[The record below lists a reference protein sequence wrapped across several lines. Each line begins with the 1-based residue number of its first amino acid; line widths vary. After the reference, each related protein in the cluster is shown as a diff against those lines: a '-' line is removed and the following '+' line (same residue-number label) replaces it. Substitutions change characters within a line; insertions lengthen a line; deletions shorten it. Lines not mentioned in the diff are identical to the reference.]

1 MQNPLFDRTLLHDI
15 AMKHNRVLIVLL
27 SLNLVFLVTIAVG
40 PPTCPADVGSECSDD
55 SSGEWEEEFFPGI
68 PNIKYE
74 GPSSKNPLAF
84 KWYNANEQILGKKM
98 KDWLRFSVA
107 FWHTFRG
114 TGADPFGAPTKNWP
128 WEDGTNSLAMARK
141 RMRANFEFIK
151 KLGVERWCFH
161 DRDIAPDGSSLEETN
176 ANLDEVV
183 ALAKELQKGTKIR
196 PLWGTAQLFLH
207 PRYMHGAA
215 TSSEVSV
222 YAYAAAQVKKA
233 MEVTH
238 YLGGENYVFWGGRE
252 GYQTLLNTDMGR
264 ELDHLARFL
273 EAAVAYK
280 KKIGFQGTLLIEP
293 KPQEPTKHQYDWD
306 AATTANFLRKYG
318 LIGEFKLNI
327 ECNHATLSGHS
338 CHHDLETARLNG
350 LLGNIDANT
359 GDPQIGWDTDQ
370 FLTDIAEAT
379 MVMYSVVKNG
389 GLAPGGFNFD
399 AKLRRESTDVED
411 LFIAHI
417 SGMDTLA
424 RGLRNVAKI
433 IEDGSLPELVRKRY
447 QSFDTE
453 IGALIEAG
461 KADFEMLEK
470 KAMEWGEPKVPSAKQ
485 ELAEMI
491 FQSAL

>member
-1 MQNPLFDRTLLHDI
+1 MVGRILLLVLFMN
-15 AMKHNRVLIVLL
+15 AAFLIV
-27 SLNLVFLVTIAVG
+27 NAV
-40 PPTCPADVGSECSDD
+40 PETCPADLGGKCGED
-55 SSGEWEEEFFPGI
+55 SEWEGEFFPGVTK
-68 PNIKYE
+68 IKYE
-74 GPSSKNPLAF
+74 GPSSKNPLSY
-84 KWYNANEQILGKKM
+84 KWYNAEEVILGKKM

-114 TGADPFGAPTKNWP
+114 TGADPFGAPTKSWP
-128 WEDGTNSLAMARK
+128 WEDGTNSIAMAKR
-141 RMRANFEFIK
+141 RMRANFEFLN
-151 KLGVERWCFH
+151 KLGVDRWCFH
-161 DRDIAPDGSSLEETN
+161 DRDIAPDGKTLKETN
-176 ANLDEVV
+176 SNLDEVV
-183 ALAKELQKGTKIR
+183 ALAKELQGDKIR
-196 PLWGTAQLFLH
+196 PLWGTAQLFMH

-215 TSSEVSV
+215 TSSELGV

-252 GYQTLLNTDMGR
+252 GYQTLLNTDMER
-264 ELDHLARFL
+264 ELDHMAKFL
-273 EAAVAYK
+273 EAAAAYK
-280 KKIGFQGTLLIEP
+280 KKIGFNGTLLIEP

-306 AATTANFLRKYG
+306 AATTLNFLHKYG
-318 LIGEFKLNI
+318 LLGEFKLNI

-338 CHHDLETARLNG
+338 CHHDLETARING
-350 LLGNIDANT
+350 MLGNIDANT
-359 GDPQIGWDTDQ
+359 GDPQVGWDTDQ
-370 FLTDIAEAT
+370 FLTDVGEAT
-379 MVMYSVVKNG
+379 MIMLSVIRNG

-424 RGLRNVAKI
+424 RGLRNAAKL
-433 IEDGSLPELVRKRY
+433 IEYLASKPCCFPEIGISSWSDGSLAELVRKRY
-447 QSFDTE
+447 SSFDTE
-453 IGALIEAG
+453 LGAQIEAG

-470 KAMEWGEPKVPSAKQ
+470 KAVEWGEPKVASAKQ

>member
-1 MQNPLFDRTLLHDI
+1 MTLEKKNMAGRILLLLLCMN
-15 AMKHNRVLIVLL
+15 AVSFIV
-27 SLNLVFLVTIAVG
+27 NAV
-40 PPTCPADVGSECSDD
+40 PQTCPADLGGKCAEDD
-55 SSGEWEEEFFPGI
+55 DWEGEFFPGI
-68 PNIKYE
+68 PKIKYE
-74 GPSSKNPLAF
+74 GTSSKNPLAY
-84 KWYNANEQILGKKM
+84 KWYNAEEEILGKKM

-114 TGADPFGAPTKNWP
+114 TGADPFGAPTKYWP
-128 WEDGTNSLAMARK
+128 WEDGTNSIAMAK
-141 RMRANFEFIK
+141 RR
-151 KLGVERWCFH
+151 
-161 DRDIAPDGSSLEETN
+161 TN

-183 ALAKELQKGTKIR
+183 ALAKELQGDKIR
-196 PLWGTAQLFLH
+196 PLWGTAQLFMH
-207 PRYMHGAA
+207 PRYMHGGA
-215 TSSEVSV
+215 TSSEVGV

-252 GYQTLLNTDMGR
+252 GYQSLLNTDMER

-280 KKIGFQGTLLIEP
+280 KKIGFNGTLLIEP

-318 LIGEFKLNI
+318 LLGEFKLNI

-338 CHHDLETARLNG
+338 CHHDLETARING

-370 FLTDIAEAT
+370 FMTDIGEAT
-379 MVMYSVVKNG
+379 MVMLSVIRNG

-424 RGLRNVAKI
+424 RGLRNAAKL
-433 IEDGSLPELVRKRY
+433 IEDGSLVELVRKRY
-447 QSFDTE
+447 SSFDTE
-453 IGALIEAG
+453 IGAEIEAG

-470 KAMEWGEPKVPSAKQ
+470 LAKEWGEPKVASAKQ